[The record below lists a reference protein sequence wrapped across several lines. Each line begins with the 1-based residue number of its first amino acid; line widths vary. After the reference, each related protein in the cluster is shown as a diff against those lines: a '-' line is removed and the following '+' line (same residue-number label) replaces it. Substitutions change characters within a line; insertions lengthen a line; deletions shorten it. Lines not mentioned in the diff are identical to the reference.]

1 MKPDFLPPEFYH
13 DPSQT
18 VRNDLKDLLDQAETL
33 LSKGRLQEAVNIAN
47 HTLRNYR
54 RDPRVWSLFSKI
66 NLAQRNYANA
76 IENAEKVI
84 ELAPAN
90 IRSYLLLARVY
101 ISAGKNSHSI
111 AQIEKAASFNPEHAS
126 LNDVI
131 GTLYSLCDE
140 TEKALTYS
148 RRAVDKEPDNTFY
161 RTNLA
166 LIQRMTGDMDGAEA
180 NFNQVIKSDPHN
192 YQAYYA
198 RADLK
203 TWSEGNNHIAQM
215 KDLLLSGTTNWRGEV
230 SLRFAIAKECEDIGS
245 YAEQFRFIKSA
256 CDLQRRHTRYD
267 VSDDIEAIDRIIEIY
282 TIDTLANIGPGYAS
296 AEPIF
301 VLGLPRTGTSLVDR
315 IIGNHGEV
323 YSAGELNN
331 FSSVLVKSIQEKS
344 GSAKMKMTE
353 MIDRSV
359 ETDAAELGKNYIES
373 TRPKTGHTPRFI
385 DKLPLNYLYCGII
398 HAALP
403 NAKIVVLER
412 DPLDACFAIYK
423 TMFIGIYPFSYDL
436 KELGRYYLAY
446 RRLVDHWRD
455 VLGDTLYC
463 VAYEDIVENT
473 EAEVRKLLEYCNL
486 EWESQCIAFYNN
498 PAPAT
503 TASAVQVRQPIY
515 QSSVGK
521 WKHYR
526 DELGPLINI
535 FEQNGIVNGDR

>member
-1 MKPDFLPPEFYH
+1 M
-13 DPSQT
+13 PSET
-18 VRNDLKDLLDQAETL
+18 IKNDLGNMVQRAEALLA
-33 LSKGRLQEAVNIAN
+33 KGKLQEAVNIAN
-47 HTLRNYR
+47 QLFKSYR
-54 RDPRVWSLFSKI
+54 HKPQVWSLFCNI
-66 NLAQRNYANA
+66 NMAQRNYDNA
-76 IENAEKVI
+76 IENAKKVV
-84 ELAPAN
+84 ELAPEK

-101 ISAGKNSHSI
+101 ISAGKNSRSI
-111 AQIEKAASFNPEHAS
+111 PEIEKAASFDPGEAS
-126 LNDVI
+126 LNDMI

-140 TEKALTYS
+140 TEKALVYS
-148 RRAVDKEPDNTFY
+148 RRAVDKEPGSSFY
-161 RTNLA
+161 RSNLA

-203 TWSEGNNHIAQM
+203 TWTEENNHIAQM
-215 KDLLLSGTTNWRGEV
+215 KDLLLSGTTNWRGEI
-230 SLRFAIAKECEDIGS
+230 SLRFAIAKECEDIGR

-267 VSDDIEAIDRIIEIY
+267 VSDDIEAIGRIIEVY
-282 TIDTLANIGPGYAS
+282 TKDTLAKIDPGNAS

-315 IIGNHGEV
+315 IIGNHSKV

-331 FSSVLVKSIQEKS
+331 FSSVLVKAIQEKS

-359 ETDAAELGKNYIES
+359 ETDVTLLGENYIES
-373 TRPKTGHTPRFI
+373 TRPKTGHTPHFI

-403 NAKIVVLER
+403 NAIIVLLER

-436 KELGRYYLAY
+436 KELGNYYLAY
-446 RRLVDHWRD
+446 RRLADHWQD
-455 VLGDTLYC
+455 VLRDALYR
-463 VAYEDIVENT
+463 VTYEDIVENT
-473 EAEVRKLLEYCNL
+473 EAEVRQLLEYCNL
-486 EWESQCIAFYNN
+486 EWESQCIEFHNN

-515 QSSVGK
+515 QSSVGR

-526 DELGPLINI
+526 EELEPLINT
-535 FEQNGIVNGDR
+535 FQQNGIV

>member
-1 MKPDFLPPEFYH
+1 MPAETGK
-13 DPSQT
+13 
-18 VRNDLKDLLDQAETL
+18 NDLANMVQRAEALLA
-33 LSKGRLQEAVNIAN
+33 KGKLQEAVNIAN
-47 HTLRNYR
+47 QLFKSYR
-54 RDPRVWSLFSKI
+54 HKPQVWSLFCNI
-66 NLAQRNYANA
+66 NMAQRNYANA
-76 IENAEKVI
+76 TENARKVV
-84 ELAPAN
+84 ELAPEN
-90 IRSYLLLARVY
+90 IRSYLMLARVY
-101 ISAGKNSHSI
+101 ISAGKNSQSLTEL
-111 AQIEKAASFNPEHAS
+111 EKAVSFNPGEAS
-126 LNDVI
+126 LNDMI
-131 GTLYSLCDE
+131 GTMYSLCDE
-140 TEKALTYS
+140 TEKALIYS
-148 RRAVDKEPDNTFY
+148 RRAVDTEPDNTFY

-166 LIQRMTGDMDGAEA
+166 LIERMIGNLDGAEA

-203 TWSEGNNHIAQM
+203 TWTEENNHIAQM
-215 KDLLLSGTTNWRGEV
+215 KELLLSGITNWRGEV
-230 SLRFAIAKECEDIGS
+230 SLRFAIAKECEDIES
-245 YAEQFRFIKSA
+245 YAEQFRFVKSA

-267 VSDDIEAIDRIIEIY
+267 VSQDIEAINRIIEVY
-282 TIDTLANIGPGYAS
+282 TKDTLAKLGPGNAS

-315 IIGNHGEV
+315 IIGNHSKV

-331 FSSVLVKSIQEKS
+331 FSSVLVKAIQENAN
-344 GSAKMKMTE
+344 SANINMTE

-359 ETDAAELGKNYIES
+359 ATDVTVLGENYIES
-373 TRPKTGHTPRFI
+373 TRPKTGHTPHFI

-403 NAKIVVLER
+403 NAKIVLLAR

-436 KELGRYYLAY
+436 TELGKYYLAY
-446 RRLVDHWRD
+446 RRLADHWQD
-455 VLGDTLYC
+455 VLGDALYC
-463 VAYEDIVENT
+463 VNYEDLVEDT

-486 EWESQCIAFYNN
+486 GWESQCIEFHTN

-515 QSSVGK
+515 RSSVGR

-526 DELGPLINI
+526 EELEPLVDI
-535 FEQNGIVNGDR
+535 FEQNGIVYGESKL

>member
-1 MKPDFLPPEFYH
+1 MS
-13 DPSQT
+13 SQT
-18 VRNDLKDLLDQAETL
+18 VRNDLADMLARAEFL
-33 LSKGRLQEAVNIAN
+33 LSKGKLQDAVNIAN

-54 RDPRVWSLFSKI
+54 RDPRVWSLFCKI
-66 NLAQRNYANA
+66 NLAQRRYDNA
-76 IENAEKVI
+76 IENAKKVI
-84 ELAPAN
+84 ELAPDN
-90 IRSYLLLARVY
+90 IQSYLLLARIY
-101 ISAGKNSHSI
+101 ISAGKNSQSI
-111 AQIEKAASFNPEHAS
+111 LQIEKATSFDPEQASS
-126 LNDVI
+126 NDVI
-131 GTLYSLCDE
+131 GTLYSLCDQ
-140 TEKALTYS
+140 TEKALAYS

-161 RTNLA
+161 RANLA
-166 LIQRMTGDMDGAEA
+166 LIQRMIGDLDGAEA
-180 NFNQVIKSDPHN
+180 NFDQVIKSDLHN

-203 TWSEGNNHIAQM
+203 TWTAESNHIPQM

-245 YAEQFRFIKSA
+245 YSEQFRFIKSA

-267 VSDDIEAIDRIIEIY
+267 ISDDVDAISRIIEVY
-282 TIDTLANIGPGYAS
+282 TKDTLAKMGPGNAS

-315 IIGNHGEV
+315 IIGNHSKV

-331 FSSVLVKSIQEKS
+331 FSSLLVKAIREKS
-344 GSAKMKMTE
+344 GSANMKMTE
-353 MIDRSV
+353 MIDKSV

-373 TRPKTGHTPRFI
+373 TRPKTGHTPHFI

-403 NAKIVVLER
+403 SAKIIVLER

-436 KELGRYYLAY
+436 EELGLYYLAY
-446 RRLVDHWRD
+446 RRLVDHWQD
-455 VLGDTLYC
+455 VLGDALYC

-473 EAEVRKLLEYCNL
+473 EAEVRELLEYCNL
-486 EWESQCIAFYNN
+486 EWESQCIEFYNN

-515 QSSVGK
+515 HSSVGR

-535 FEQNGIVNGDR
+535 FEQNGIVNGDSPHVRRATDG

>member
-1 MKPDFLPPEFYH
+1 MS
-13 DPSQT
+13 SQT
-18 VRNDLKDLLDQAETL
+18 VRNDLADMVAQAESL

-47 HTLRNYR
+47 HALRNYR
-54 RDPRVWSLFSKI
+54 RDPRIWSLFCKI
-66 NLAQRNYANA
+66 NLAQRDYDNA
-76 IENAEKVI
+76 IDNAKKVI
-84 ELAPAN
+84 ELAPEN
-90 IRSYLLLARVY
+90 IQSYLLLARMY
-101 ISAGKNSHSI
+101 ISAGKNSQSI
-111 AQIEKAASFNPEHAS
+111 AQIEKAASFSPGQAS

-140 TEKALTYS
+140 TEKALAYS
-148 RRAVDKEPDNTFY
+148 RRAVDKEPDYPFY
-161 RTNLA
+161 RSNLA
-166 LIQRMTGDMDGAEA
+166 LIQRMTGDIDGAET

-203 TWSEGNNHIAQM
+203 TWTEENNHIAQM
-215 KDLLLSGTTNWRGEV
+215 KDLLLSGVTNWRGEV

-267 VSDDIEAIDRIIEIY
+267 VSDDIEAIDRIIEVY
-282 TIDTLANIGPGYAS
+282 TKDTLAKIGPGYAS

-315 IIGNHGEV
+315 IIGNHSKV

-331 FSSVLVKSIQEKS
+331 FSSVLVKAIQEKS
-344 GSAKMKMTE
+344 GSTKMKMTE

-359 ETDAAELGKNYIES
+359 ETDATLLGENYIES
-373 TRPKTGHTPRFI
+373 TRPKTGHTPHFI

-436 KELGRYYLAY
+436 KELGNYYLAY
-446 RRLVDHWRD
+446 RRLVDHWQD
-455 VLGDTLYC
+455 VLGDALYC
-463 VAYEDIVENT
+463 VNYEVLVEDT

-486 EWESQCIAFYNN
+486 GWESQCIEFHNN

-526 DELGPLINI
+526 EELEPLIHI
-535 FEQNGIVNGDR
+535 FQQNYA

>member
-1 MKPDFLPPEFYH
+1 M
-13 DPSQT
+13 PSQT
-18 VRNDLKDLLDQAETL
+18 VGNDLKDMLDQAETL
-33 LSKGRLQEAVNIAN
+33 LSKGRLQEAVTIAN
-47 HTLRNYR
+47 HALRNYR

-66 NLAQRNYANA
+66 NLAQRNYGNA
-76 IENAEKVI
+76 IENAKKVI
-84 ELAPAN
+84 ELAPEN
-90 IRSYLLLARVY
+90 IQSYLLLARIHV
-101 ISAGKNSHSI
+101 SAGNNSQSI
-111 AQIEKAASFNPEHAS
+111 AQIEKAASFDPEQAS

-148 RRAVDKEPDNTFY
+148 RRAVDKDPENSFY
-161 RTNLA
+161 RSNLA

-203 TWSEGNNHIAQM
+203 TWTEENNHIGQM
-215 KDLLLSGTTNWRGEV
+215 KDLLLSGTTNWRGEI

-245 YAEQFRFIKSA
+245 YAEQFTFIKSA

-267 VSDDIEAIDRIIEIY
+267 VSDDIEAIGRIIEVY
-282 TIDTLANIGPGYAS
+282 TKDSIAKIGPGDAS

-315 IIGNHGEV
+315 IIGNHSTV

-331 FSSVLVKSIQEKS
+331 FSSVLVKAIQERS
-344 GSAKMKMTE
+344 GSIKMKMTE

-359 ETDAAELGKNYIES
+359 ATDAAELGKNYIES
-373 TRPKTGHTPRFI
+373 TRPKTGHTPHFI

-403 NAKIVVLER
+403 NAKIVLLER

-455 VLGDTLYC
+455 VLGDALYC

-486 EWESQCIAFYNN
+486 EWEPRCIEFHNN

-526 DELGPLINI
+526 DELEPLIDL
-535 FEQNGIVNGDR
+535 FEQNGIVNGVR

>member
-1 MKPDFLPPEFYH
+1 MS
-13 DPSQT
+13 SQT
-18 VRNDLKDLLDQAETL
+18 VRNDLADMLARAEFL
-33 LSKGRLQEAVNIAN
+33 LSKGKLQDAVNIAN

-54 RDPRVWSLFSKI
+54 RDPRVWSLFCKI
-66 NLAQRNYANA
+66 NLAQRRYDNA
-76 IENAEKVI
+76 IENAKKVI
-84 ELAPAN
+84 ELAPDN
-90 IRSYLLLARVY
+90 IQSYLLLARIY
-101 ISAGKNSHSI
+101 ISAGKNSQSI
-111 AQIEKAASFNPEHAS
+111 LQIEKATSFDPEQASS
-126 LNDVI
+126 NDVI
-131 GTLYSLCDE
+131 GTLYSLCDQ
-140 TEKALTYS
+140 TEKALAYS

-161 RTNLA
+161 RANLA
-166 LIQRMTGDMDGAEA
+166 LIQRMIGDLDGAEA
-180 NFNQVIKSDPHN
+180 NFDQVIKSDLHN

-203 TWSEGNNHIAQM
+203 TWTAESNHIPQM

-245 YAEQFRFIKSA
+245 YSEQFRFIKSA

-267 VSDDIEAIDRIIEIY
+267 ISDDVDAISRIIEVY
-282 TIDTLANIGPGYAS
+282 TKDTLAKMGPGNAS

-315 IIGNHGEV
+315 IIGNHSKV

-331 FSSVLVKSIQEKS
+331 FSSLLVKAIREKS
-344 GSAKMKMTE
+344 GSANMKMTE
-353 MIDRSV
+353 MIDKSV

-373 TRPKTGHTPRFI
+373 TRPKTGHTPHFI

-403 NAKIVVLER
+403 SAKIIVLER

-436 KELGRYYLAY
+436 EELGLYYLAY
-446 RRLVDHWRD
+446 RRLVDHWQD
-455 VLGDTLYC
+455 VLGDALYC

-473 EAEVRKLLEYCNL
+473 EAEVRELLEYCNL
-486 EWESQCIAFYNN
+486 EWESQCIEFYNN

-515 QSSVGK
+515 HSSVGR

-526 DELGPLINI
+526 DELGSLINI
-535 FEQNGIVNGDR
+535 FEQNGIVNGDSLYVRRATDG

>member
-1 MKPDFLPPEFYH
+1 MP
-13 DPSQT
+13 
-18 VRNDLKDLLDQAETL
+18 AETINNELGNMVQRAEAL
-33 LSKGRLQEAVNIAN
+33 LANGKLQEAVNIAN
-47 HTLRNYR
+47 RLFKTYR
-54 RDPRVWSLFSKI
+54 HKPQVWSLFCNI
-66 NLAQRNYANA
+66 NLAQRNYDNAIANA
-76 IENAEKVI
+76 GKVV
-84 ELAPAN
+84 ELAPEN
-90 IRSYLLLARVY
+90 IRSYLLLAMVY
-101 ISAGKNSHSI
+101 ISAGKNSQSLPEL
-111 AQIEKAASFNPEHAS
+111 EKAVSFNPGEAS
-126 LNDVI
+126 LNDMI
-131 GTLYSLCDE
+131 GTMYSLCDE
-140 TEKALTYS
+140 TEKALVYS
-148 RRAVDKEPDNTFY
+148 RRAVDKEPDSSFY
-161 RTNLA
+161 RSNLA

-203 TWSEGNNHIAQM
+203 TWTVENNHIAQM
-215 KDLLLSGTTNWRGEV
+215 KDLLLSGTTNWRGEI

-267 VSDDIEAIDRIIEIY
+267 VSDDIEAIDRIIDVY
-282 TIDTLANIGPGYAS
+282 TKDTMARIGPGNAS
-296 AEPIF
+296 TEPIF

-315 IIGNHGEV
+315 IIGNHSKV

-331 FSSVLVKSIQEKS
+331 FSSVLVKAIQEKS
-344 GSAKMKMTE
+344 GAAKMKMTE

-359 ETDAAELGKNYIES
+359 ATDVTLLGDNYIES
-373 TRPKTGHTPRFI
+373 TRPKAGHTPHFI

-403 NAKIVVLER
+403 NAKIVLLER

-436 KELGRYYLAY
+436 KELAGYYLAY
-446 RRLVDHWRD
+446 RRLVEHWRN
-455 VLGDTLYC
+455 VLGDALYC

-486 EWESQCIAFYNN
+486 GCEPQCIEFHNN